1 MSELIIS
8 GISLVFFIIGFF
20 IGRTFN
26 SRLSRMD
33 NAELKRCIE
42 RSGRLEVVENHKN
55 ELLKEKEALE
65 KKVVQKDNLIAEQQ
79 ELIHNFENERIRI
92 TEQQKTTEEKL
103 NFIAQ
108 AKDDFIAKST
118 TIFKGLASD
127 ILKNHSEAF
136 KETNQGQILQIL
148 SPLENEIKNYQIAI
162 KEFYK
167 AQDEK
172 QNFLH
177 RAIDENLKMNQ
188 NLAKEAAEL
197 TTALQNKKIQG
208 NWGEMVLERVLE
220 CAGLK
225 EDREYS
231 KQELYKNAENKR
243 RYPDFVITLPQDRK
257 VIIDSKISIEN
268 YKRWANENAPEQKK
282 LFLTQHIQDIKRH
295 IDELSNKEYQTL
307 LKDNGL
313 DFVIMFIPIEY
324 AYYVA
329 LETDMSLNEYASQR
343 KVALATASSLFPI
356 LKVVENLWRIDTS
369 NKNNEAIIK
378 TGEDMHKRVVAFLD
392 AMQRIQNNLKNA
404 QDSYNDAI
412 TKLNGNQ
419 GIIKSAIKLEELGI
433 KHQRTIQDISKKLT
447 EIEI

>member
-1 MSELIIS
+1 
-8 GISLVFFIIGFF
+8 
-20 IGRTFN
+20 
-26 SRLSRMD
+26 MD